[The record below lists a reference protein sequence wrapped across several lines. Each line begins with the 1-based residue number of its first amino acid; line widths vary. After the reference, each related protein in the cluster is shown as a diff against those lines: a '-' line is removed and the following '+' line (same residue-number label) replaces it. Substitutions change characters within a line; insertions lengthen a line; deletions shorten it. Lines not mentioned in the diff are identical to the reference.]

1 VEALTQDG
9 YRCLT
14 VTLPYFSGKHHLTNS
29 WGVALNELS
38 DGLASIVEKQS
49 KSKKVTLLIHDWGSV
64 IGFLF
69 ARDRPDLVKRICS
82 IDIGGR
88 SS

>member
-1 VEALTQDG
+1 MEALTQDG

-14 VTLPYFSGKHHLTNS
+14 VTLPYFSGKHNLTNS
-29 WGVALNELS
+29 WGVGFQELS
-38 DGLASIVEKQS
+38 NGFASIVEKHS

-64 IGFLF
+64 MGYLF